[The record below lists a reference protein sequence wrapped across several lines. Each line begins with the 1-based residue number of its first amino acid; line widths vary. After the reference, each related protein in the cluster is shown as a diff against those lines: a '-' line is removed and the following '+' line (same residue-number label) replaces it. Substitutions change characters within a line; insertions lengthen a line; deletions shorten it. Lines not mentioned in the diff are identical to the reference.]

1 MNIQTIFLFES
12 PFVSSLYPF
21 SILHCGWELRTGAFR
36 NFEKLRRLFP
46 DADIVF
52 SGREKHLNSF
62 LARFNPANQNL
73 KKANTL
79 VLNSAVLPTRK
90 FFDELEK
97 SYNEQLDPSKPTKA
111 ALFVHNNVPLAAYL
125 PAEEMINPGEFDKI
139 FLPKLLSEF
148 NRLMPNIEIS
158 KPHIINFLWD
168 TFDLIE
174 EIINEDFDYFDNHC
188 NLDDA
193 TLHSF
198 QYMNPEKI
206 KIGKDVVISAGVV
219 LDASEG
225 PIIIDD
231 NAKIMANAVICGPCC
246 IGKNSVI
253 KIGAKI
259 YGKTSIG
266 PYCKV
271 GGEVENSII
280 HGYANKQ
287 HDGFLG
293 HSYISEWVNLGAD
306 TNTSDL
312 KNTYSEIDVTFY
324 KQKIKTGRMFLGLL
338 CGDHSKSAINT
349 SFTTGTVAGICGI
362 IVADGFLPNYIPS
375 FAWRGVKGCT
385 YYKIDKAIET
395 AKIVMQ
401 RRNKLLLPEEEEL
414 IRLDFGE
421 AKKNFF
427 DIIPVNIPNIP

>member
-36 NFEKLRRLFP
+36 NFEKLHRLYP
-46 DADIVF
+46 EADIVY

-62 LARFNPANQNL
+62 LARFNPPNQKL

-79 VLNSAVLPTRK
+79 VLNSAVLPTKK
-90 FFDELEK
+90 FFDELETIYK
-97 SYNEQLDPSKPTKA
+97 KQTDKNTPTKA
-111 ALFVHNNVPLAAYL
+111 ALFVHNNVPLAAYV

-148 NRLMPNIEIS
+148 NRLMPNLEIT

-174 EIINEDFDYFDNHC
+174 EILNEDFYYFN
-188 NLDDA
+188 NYYNFNDA
-193 TLHSF
+193 DKQGFNFT
-198 QYMNPEKI
+198 NPDKI
-206 KIGKDVVISAGVV
+206 KIGENVKIAAGVV

-231 NAKIMANAVICGPCC
+231 NAKIMPNAVICGPCY
-246 IGKNSVI
+246 IGKYSLI

-266 PYCKV
+266 QYCKV

-280 HGYANKQ
+280 HGYSNKQ

-312 KNTYSEIDVTFY
+312 KNTYSEIDVNFY

-338 CGDHSKSAINT
+338 CGDHTKSAINT

-385 YYKIDKAIET
+385 YYKIEKAIET

-401 RRNKLLLPEEEEL
+401 RRNKTLLPEEEEL
-414 IRLDFGE
+414 IRLDYAE
-421 AKKNFF
+421 AKKNFY
-427 DIIPVNIPNIP
+427 DILTINISNI